1 MRRLLIACVLLAVLL
16 CAGCGTPQNILVI
29 GAVEKQIGAFPLE
42 FALKTGQLSKER
54 FSIRYYS
61 NEARLAEA
69 LAQGRVDAA
78 ALPCSR
84 LPQAAGARIVC
95 PLQREGGGL
104 VCQAERFEDTAGLR
118 IGVLDE
124 SLLPLLCVT
133 TSARLG
139 LNWNLEQFPDRKSL
153 QEAYAA
159 GKVQAVADA
168 VPYVLGY
175 GNEATSILWFGELE
189 PAYPACD
196 LMASQAAQQTKAAM
210 LQEAATAARD
220 VDSYINA
227 YPVEAITRFMNTYP
241 FREEATRKT
250 LSQTWYYN
258 AINDRDTAFY
268 ARAAVVLQLSAND
281 MLYTP

>member
-1 MRRLLIACVLLAVLL
+1 
-16 CAGCGTPQNILVI
+16 
-29 GAVEKQIGAFPLE
+29 
-42 FALKTGQLSKER
+42 
-54 FSIRYYS
+54 
-61 NEARLAEA
+61 
-69 LAQGRVDAA
+69 VDAA

-84 LPQAAGARIVC
+84 LPQAAARALCARFSAKVADW
-95 PLQREGGGL
+95 L
-104 VCQAERFEDTAGLR
+104 CQAERFEDTAGLR

-175 GNEATSILWFGELE
+175 GNEATSITVVRRAGTR
-189 PAYPACD
+189 YPACD

-210 LQEAATAARD
+210 LQEAATRRQGCGQLH
-220 VDSYINA
+220 
-227 YPVEAITRFMNTYP
+227 ITP
-241 FREEATRKT
+241 
-250 LSQTWYYN
+250 
-258 AINDRDTAFY
+258 
-268 ARAAVVLQLSAND
+268 
-281 MLYTP
+281 TPWKPSPGL